1 MPVTIRLIEG
11 LHLTATNRR
20 HMAQILA
27 AGWTRGDSGRLR
39 YRLEPL
45 PEQPGRFA
53 YTIRQNERDGFGRL
67 SVRQSRG
74 IIEAAG
80 LPSPIPA

>member
-1 MPVTIRLIEG
+1 MPVTIRLVEG

-27 AGWTRGDSGRLR
+27 AGWIRGDSGRLR
-39 YRLEPL
+39 YQLESVPGA
-45 PEQPGRFA
+45 PGRFA

-67 SVRQSRG
+67 TIRQSRG

-80 LPSPIPA
+80 LPIPIPA